1 VNYQYA
7 SVRKSGSLQHLEHI
21 MNTDLS
27 KSSQINQAPVL
38 FISHGAPTFAIEPGL
53 LGPALNTLGR
63 QLSGAKTVKA
73 VLVVSPHWQTRD
85 VTVMTTAAPETV
97 HDFGGFPAALYD
109 LQYPVAGHP
118 QLAAEVSRL
127 LSQAGWAV
135 GVDERRGLDH
145 GAWVP
150 LRHLLPRGDIPVFQ
164 VSMPVDLD
172 TVSAFELGK
181 ALSPIRESGVMIVA
195 SGSMTHNLYE
205 FRHSG
210 ATEQDYAI
218 AFTHWIR
225 QAVTRNDIA
234 GLLDYRQR
242 APHAQRAHPTEEHFL
257 PLLVALG
264 ARGDA
269 EVTQIIEGGVT
280 NGVLSMESYAWGMT
294 NASIPRATHTEGV
307 AA

>member
-1 VNYQYA
+1 
-7 SVRKSGSLQHLEHI
+7 
-21 MNTDLS
+21 MNTALS
-27 KSSQINQAPVL
+27 RSSQINKVPVL
-38 FISHGAPTFAIEPGL
+38 FISHGAPTFALEPGL
-53 LGPALNTLGR
+53 LGPALNILGQ

-73 VLVVSPHWQTRD
+73 VLVVSPHWQTRN
-85 VTVMTTAAPETV
+85 VTVMTTSSPETV
-97 HDFGGFPAALYD
+97 HDFGGFPTALYD

-118 QLAAEVSRL
+118 KLAAEVSRL
-127 LSQAGWAV
+127 LDQAGRV
-135 GVDERRGLDH
+135 VKVDERRGLDH

-150 LRHLLPRGDIPVFQ
+150 LRHLLPNADIPVFQ
-164 VSMPVDLD
+164 VSMPMDLD
-172 TVSAFELGK
+172 TDSAFKLGK
-181 ALSPIRESGVMIVA
+181 ALAPIRESGVMIVA

-210 ATEQDYAI
+210 ATVQDYAI

-225 QAVTRNDIA
+225 QAVTNHDIE

-242 APHAQRAHPTEEHFL
+242 APHAVRAHPTEEHFL

-264 ARGDA
+264 ARSDDETTQVIDA
-269 EVTQIIEGGVT
+269 GVA

-294 NASIPRATHTEGV
+294 NTTPSTTHSEGV

>member
-1 VNYQYA
+1 
-7 SVRKSGSLQHLEHI
+7 
-21 MNTDLS
+21 MTT
-27 KSSQINQAPVL
+27 APTL

-53 LGPALNTLGR
+53 LGPALNTLGQ

-85 VTVMTTAAPETV
+85 VTVMTTPAPKTV
-97 HDFGGFPAALYD
+97 HDFGGFPAVLYD

-118 QLAAEVSRL
+118 QLAAEVGRL
-127 LSQAGWAV
+127 LTQAGWTV
-135 GVDERRGLDH
+135 GVDARRGLDH

-150 LRHLLPRGDIPVFQ
+150 LRHLLPNADIPVFQ
-164 VSMPVDLD
+164 VSMPMDLD

-181 ALSPIRESGVMIVA
+181 ALAPIRESGVMIVA

-210 ATEQDYAI
+210 AAEQDYAI

-225 QAVTRNDIA
+225 QAVTSQDIA

-264 ARGDA
+264 ARNDA
-269 EVTQIIEGGVT
+269 EAAQVIDAGVT

-294 NASIPRATHTEGV
+294 DANTIEAKNTEGV
-307 AA
+307 SA

>member
-1 VNYQYA
+1 
-7 SVRKSGSLQHLEHI
+7 
-21 MNTDLS
+21 
-27 KSSQINQAPVL
+27 L
-38 FISHGAPTFAIEPGL
+38 FISHGAPTFALEPGL
-53 LGPALNTLGR
+53 LGPALNILGQ
-63 QLSGAKTVKA
+63 QLSGAKTIKA

-85 VTVMTTAAPETV
+85 VSVMTTSVPETV

-109 LQYPVAGHP
+109 LQYPVVGHP

-127 LSQAGWAV
+127 LSLAGRTV

-150 LRHLLPRGDIPVFQ
+150 LRHLLPNADIPVFQ
-164 VSMPVDLD
+164 MSMPVDLD

-181 ALSPIRESGVMIVA
+181 VLAPIRESGVMIVA

-210 ATEQDYAI
+210 AAVQDYAI

-225 QAVTRNDIA
+225 QAVTSHDIE

-242 APHAQRAHPTEEHFL
+242 APHAQRSHPTEEHFL
-257 PLLVALG
+257 PLLVAMG
-264 ARGDA
+264 ARGDG
-269 EVTQIIEGGVT
+269 EVAQIIDGGVT

-294 NASIPRATHTEGV
+294 NVNSPRATHTEGV
-307 AA
+307 SA

>member
-1 VNYQYA
+1 
-7 SVRKSGSLQHLEHI
+7 
-21 MNTDLS
+21 MTT
-27 KSSQINQAPVL
+27 APAL
-38 FISHGAPTFAIEPGL
+38 FISHGAPTFALEPGL
-53 LGPALNTLGR
+53 LGPALNTLGQ

-85 VTVMTTAAPETV
+85 VKVMTSPAPETV

-118 QLAAEVSRL
+118 PLATDVSRL
-127 LSQAGWAV
+127 LGQAGWAV

-150 LRHLLPRGDIPVFQ
+150 LRHLLPNADIPVFQ
-164 VSMPVDLD
+164 VSMPLGLD
-172 TVSAFELGK
+172 TASAFNLGK
-181 ALSPIRESGVMIVA
+181 ALAPIRQSGVMIVA

-210 ATEQDYAI
+210 AAEQDYAI

-225 QAVTRNDIA
+225 QAVTSHDIE

-242 APHAQRAHPTEEHFL
+242 APYAQRAHPTEEHFL
-257 PLLVALG
+257 PLLIALG
-264 ARGDA
+264 ARSDGETAQVID
-269 EVTQIIEGGVT
+269 GGVT
-280 NGVLSMESYAWGMT
+280 NGVLSMESYAWGMK
-294 NASIPRATHTEGV
+294 NVIPLK
-307 AA
+307 